1 MADLGE
7 LLGGMLKDP
16 ESADKLR
23 RIAAMFGGGDDDTPS
38 VPAGREDRG
47 GGHGGGDGTETAAL
61 LMKAMPLISQ
71 YADGDRD
78 PKVQLLFAL
87 RPYLTG
93 DRRDRLEDAVMFLKL
108 SRLIGP
114 AKELFE

>member
-1 MADLGE
+1 VADLSE

-16 ESADKLR
+16 ENADKLR
-23 RIAAMFGGGDDDTPS
+23 RIASMFAGGDDSAPFI
-38 VPAGREDRG
+38 PGGRENRDGER
-47 GGHGGGDGTETAAL
+47 GGGDGAETAAL
-61 LMKAMPLISQ
+61 LMKVMPLISQ

-78 PKVQLLFAL
+78 PKVQLLYAL

-108 SRLIGP
+108 SRLVGP

>member
-1 MADLGE
+1 
-7 LLGGMLKDP
+7 
-16 ESADKLR
+16 
-23 RIAAMFGGGDDDTPS
+23 GGDS
-38 VPAGREDRG
+38 A
-47 GGHGGGDGTETAAL
+47 ETAAL
-61 LMKAMPLISQ
+61 LMKVMPLISQ

-93 DRRDRLEDAVMFLKL
+93 DRRDKLEDAVMFLKL

-114 AKELFE
+114 AKEMFE